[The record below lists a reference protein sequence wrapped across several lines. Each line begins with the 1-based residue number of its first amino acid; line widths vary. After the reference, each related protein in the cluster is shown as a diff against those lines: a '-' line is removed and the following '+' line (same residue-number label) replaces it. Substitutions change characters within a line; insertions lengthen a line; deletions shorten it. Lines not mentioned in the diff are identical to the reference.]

1 MTSQPITLAAVRATR
16 ERCARMGLSPQRTR
30 LATLT
35 AIRAMNAGASP
46 ARAYAD
52 ACAVIRE
59 GQRSSGPSPRG
70 AA

>member
-16 ERCARMGLSPQRTR
+16 ERCARLGLSPQRTR

-35 AIRAMNAGASP
+35 AIRAMDAGASP

-52 ACAVIRE
+52 ACTAIRDAQRHN
-59 GQRSSGPSPRG
+59 GQPPRG

>member
-16 ERCARMGLSPQRTR
+16 ERCARLGLSPQHTR

-35 AIRAMNAGASP
+35 AIRAMDTGASP

-52 ACAVIRE
+52 ACAAIRDAQRHN
-59 GQRSSGPSPRG
+59 GQPPRG